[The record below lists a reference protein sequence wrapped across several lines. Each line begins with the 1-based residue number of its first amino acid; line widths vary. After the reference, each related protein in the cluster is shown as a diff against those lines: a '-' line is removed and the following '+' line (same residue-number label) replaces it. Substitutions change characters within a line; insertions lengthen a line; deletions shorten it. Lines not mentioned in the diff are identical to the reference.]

1 MLAVH
6 ILDKLV
12 RFYSRRLAAQ
22 HLRYIER
29 EVINITEKKTC
40 RLVAGHIL
48 VHPAKL
54 QTVTDNKRYVTQC
67 MYSSLFG
74 MWTADVQGYYQI
86 LPNAKTTPVQKNY
99 SGTHTSAYEKNR
111 HTEKNRIRQIY
122 IAGKVVL
129 VMAVLKMAYLLI
141 RQKVHHCNGDIR
153 IKITCRVRHHRCC
166 YFLGIVC
173 CFQLYPLSVSA
184 GAPSNVGAP
193 EVP

>member
-1 MLAVH
+1 
-6 ILDKLV
+6 
-12 RFYSRRLAAQ
+12 
-22 HLRYIER
+22 
-29 EVINITEKKTC
+29 
-40 RLVAGHIL
+40 
-48 VHPAKL
+48 
-54 QTVTDNKRYVTQC
+54 

-141 RQKVHHCNGDIR
+141 R
-153 IKITCRVRHHRCC
+153 
-166 YFLGIVC
+166 
-173 CFQLYPLSVSA
+173 
-184 GAPSNVGAP
+184 
-193 EVP
+193 